1 MHRQIIA
8 AAAASLLLLLTLGG
22 CGSDTKSTARS
33 ADETK
38 AIGSLTTKIGS
49 GGKDSSTEFF
59 GPDFPKC
66 FAEKLVDEAGLD
78 QLVKDK
84 VLNADNEAA
93 EDFDSIDHVS
103 EESAQAFAD
112 AEYDCID
119 WDQVSTYLKD
129 HNDEAKIDEAQIDD
143 YVACM
148 NEIDGDVWKAA
159 SKDQAMGEDDT
170 DAITEFGDATT
181 VCQEKISS

>member
-1 MHRQIIA
+1 MHRQIVA
-8 AAAASLLLLLTLGG
+8 VAAASLLLLALSG
-22 CGSDTKSTARS
+22 CGSGTKSTPRS

-49 GGKDSSTEFF
+49 GSEAKSMEFF

-66 FAEKLVDEAGLD
+66 FAQTLVDEAGVD

-93 EDFDSIDHVS
+93 ENFDSIDHVS

-112 AEYDCID
+112 AEYGCID
-119 WDQVSTYLKD
+119 WDQVSSYLKD
-129 HNDEAKIDEAQIDD
+129 NNTDPKIDDAQIAD

-148 NEIDGDVWKAA
+148 TAIDPAVWKAA
-159 SKDQAMGEDDT
+159 SKDQAMGVDDT
-170 DAITEFGDATT
+170 DATTAFDDATT
-181 VCQEKISS
+181 VCKAKISS